1 MLDLGTVQGCLKT
14 VHYQRIV
21 QIVDL
26 VVQKIVHYQRMPQI
40 VDLVGQKIVH
50 YQRIVQIVDL
60 VGQKIVHYQE
70 IVQEI
75 VQKLGQ
81 DIVLL
86 FVQVQAGQDI
96 VQADLDIDLKI
107 ALDCQE
113 IGQG

>member
-26 VVQKIVHYQRMPQI
+26 VVQKIVHYQRMPRI

-50 YQRIVQIVDL
+50 Y
-60 VGQKIVHYQE
+60 
-70 IVQEI
+70 QEI